1 MENMNRGDKSGMI
14 KVRSQESGVRS
25 QNQEIRSKRRS
36 CLLPL
41 ASHHVPFFLLLT
53 AYCLLPTVLYAA
65 QEMLKTQKV
74 KVGENAPLTEML
86 KKINQEKK
94 VIVLT
99 LLPNPMGCRRCDS
112 LVNLLEKETEKYKD
126 NSSFIMAG
134 GQDMLGADQETLEL
148 KRLYGF
154 VTMGDAWTFIIDREG
169 VLRKILIGL
178 FTGEELEGILD
189 NIIGRKE

>member
-1 MENMNRGDKSGMI
+1 MMKKTITNYELRITNLKSKI
-14 KVRSQESGVRS
+14 VNLKSQ
-25 QNQEIRSKRRS
+25 I
-36 CLLPL
+36 L
-41 ASHHVPFFLLLT
+41 LLLT
-53 AYCLLPTVLYAA
+53 IYCLLPTVLYAA
-65 QEMLKTQKV
+65 EEMLKTQKV
-74 KVGENAPLTEML
+74 KIGENAPLTEML
-86 KKINQEKK
+86 KKINEEKK

-112 LVNLLEKETEKYKD
+112 LIDLLEKETEKYKD

-134 GQDMLGADQETLEL
+134 GRDILGADQETLEL